1 MPRYEV
7 IKPCY
12 VPLGRGTRYRPV
24 GQLVT
29 LEAEQAEKLDGY
41 LRPVGQET
49 VQFLD
54 TTAVDAIVDSEPQVL
69 DTPAETEQGVIDD
82 AGDPEAGDE

>member
-24 GQLVT
+24 GQFVT
-29 LEAEQAEKLDGY
+29 LEVDQAEKLDGY

-54 TTAVDAIVDSEPQVL
+54 T
-69 DTPAETEQGVIDD
+69 PAEVEQGVIDD
-82 AGDPEAGDE
+82 AGDSQAGDE